1 MRVIDRCDSA
11 IGLFIARDPMAGVLA
26 PAAPAIELQAGVDI
40 AGLIAHAINQG
51 FLDPEDLP
59 DLRVYVDGQAL
70 PFATYEQ
77 QAETLDLVPAK
88 GSVVN
93 LQVEP
98 QNGSNGLARTVL
110 QVVLVA
116 VAVVSAFTVGSFTAS
131 VWMAASAIVPQVV
144 FPIKRPD
151 ALAGPNDQ
159 GALNAAG
166 NQIRRRGPMPLVL
179 GKGRVAFDVAAN
191 AYTSNVGG
199 EVWLNVIFGVHLGP
213 CSVDDIKI
221 GETLLSDYPAE
232 DVQVESFLTPGPRA
246 FSFYAQSVHPEPL
259 QDELDLGGAAEVHTT
274 AEACDRVELDI
285 TCPSGLSFRKDS
297 GSIVQQ
303 EVRVQIRWAPVG
315 TESWQAAPLEG
326 GPYRDRLGNVLPT
339 GTVDIIARTQDPVR
353 RTFGWDKSDDSQI
366 KIEVRAWDPDNDDAT
381 KATQATYWTGLRSI
395 VKKKPIIDQDLSCI
409 AMRIKSSDDLGGTL
423 PVVTGVVTPHAPV
436 YDPDTGLWTDA
447 YEDWAPSDNGAA
459 LTRMLLLGPAAA
471 RPHDPEEW
479 GDSFGA
485 VYNLIEEHG
494 WKGCY
499 RLEGQASQEDALK
512 ILGQI
517 GHFSGYDAGEGL
529 VLVPDWEKPVA
540 RQLFTGLNVEDYSY
554 TRNYPDP
561 LHAVIVEFSN
571 IDENGDNDETVVYQ
585 PGYGPLADPDADPP
599 ILEATEIETIRLDWQ
614 CSGERATREGR
625 TFLAKRN
632 IGVEVHEWTA
642 GPSAIAS
649 SYGSR
654 VLLRHA
660 SALYGQAE
668 ARVQYRHM
676 AGGLVA
682 GVRLSDVVE
691 MVEGE
696 VYAIDVQ
703 RVDRIIPGLTVST
716 QPGRTKDLWF
726 PTPLEA
732 DDAPEKDDLLAF
744 GRAEV
749 VTEDLEIV
757 DFAPADDGVRISA
770 RKYIGPALVAAET
783 GEIPTFQTKLTPRP
797 RAPTPRLLGEPQ
809 ATPDG
814 VKIAFSIDEVRGS
827 LVEGFPIRWRRAST
841 GADENPWINAP
852 AAGPTARVAMTP
864 PLLDA
869 VSAGRDPQAEY
880 RVDVEVRCKIKSGDV
895 SQPLRCDDILI
906 TRDVPVPTDFIAAGD
921 VRASETGASF
931 PVLTIS
937 AGAVTSGPVQDL
949 IVEVRPHGAGDDAY
963 VSAGQALPATNPVGD
978 YSTVTG
984 GARLDVRAAFRTSD
998 NWTSDWVTVSNVE
1011 IPAGALVADDSKA
1024 LGGITGAQIR
1034 AIDAAIRKAQLDILD
1049 ARLKALADLNAAVA
1063 LLRQVLDGK
1072 PLGEVL
1078 AEQVQVLVN
1087 TNVAVGQNTA
1097 AIVSEATARQT
1108 AISAEAYQRTVLAT
1122 EFNGFKATTASELI
1136 SLSTANSTTAASLAT
1151 VTTDFNGFKAT
1162 ASTTLISLSN
1172 ATSATA
1178 SNLTALQATVADNKA
1193 TADAGLVATTTDI
1206 SALSTQ
1212 YTSLNATVAANKA
1225 SADASLS
1232 ALATATSATAASL
1245 TTLESTVAAN
1255 KASADAGLL
1264 TVATDISALSTQYTS
1279 LNATVAANKASA
1291 DSSLSVLT
1299 SNLSSTA
1306 ASLTTLTSNFNSFQS
1321 SATTSLT
1328 TLSNAQSTQASQI
1341 TTLQSTA
1348 ASLSASLSVQGST
1361 LADVAGKVATARF
1374 VVQTLATGGQPAV
1387 LGVTS
1392 DSLSGSNIALTAAQ
1406 IYFGPNTVFTDAT
1419 KVLRTDLA
1427 DAVYMQTWG
1436 APFGA
1441 ASDLFLWF
1449 GPPGISYSAA
1459 TRANAYFYIS
1469 KTAPYLGGS
1478 AFPSG
1483 GGGGFEVNLSTPL
1496 VSANRF
1502 GAGSA
1507 TTDTVTVTTSG
1518 GDGAVTYS
1526 WAYLSGA
1533 GFTPSSTTGDAVAF
1547 TGTIT
1552 SLGQTLDG
1560 YWRVT
1565 ARDEAGHVAFADVR
1579 ILISENS

>member
-59 DLRVYVDGQAL
+59 DLRVYVDGVAA

-98 QNGSNGLARTVL
+98 QGGSNGLARTVL

-232 DVQVESFLTPGPRA
+232 DVQVESFLTPGPRE

-259 QDELDLGGAAEVHTT
+259 QDELDIGGAAEVHAT
-274 AEACDRVELDI
+274 AETCDRVELDF
-285 TCPSGLSFRKDS
+285 TCPSGLSFRKDN

-326 GPYRDRLGNVLPT
+326 GPYRDRLGNLLPT

-409 AMRIKSSDDLGGTL
+409 AFRIKSSDDLGGTL

-436 YDPDTGLWTDA
+436 YDPDTGLWADA

-485 VYNLIEEHG
+485 VYDLIEEHG

-517 GHFSGYDAGEGL
+517 GHFSGYDAGEAL

-561 LHAVIVEFSN
+561 LHAVIVEFGN
-571 IDENGDNDETVVYQ
+571 IDENGDSDEVVVYA
-585 PGYGPLADPDADPP
+585 PGYDASSAA
-599 ILEATEIETIRLDWQ
+599 EFETIRLDWQ

-696 VYAIDVQ
+696 AYAIDVQ

-814 VKIAFSIDEVRGS
+814 VKITFSIDEVRGS

-880 RVDVEVRCKIKSGDV
+880 RVDVEVRCKIKNGDV
-895 SQPLRCDDILI
+895 SQPLRCEDILI
-906 TRDVPVPTDFIAAGD
+906 TRDVLEPTGFAAEGLA
-921 VRASETGASF
+921 RTAESGASF
-931 PVLTIS
+931 PVLHVS
-937 AGAVTSGPVQDL
+937 ADPIVSGLVQDL
-949 IVEVRPHGAGDDAY
+949 IVEVRPHGAGEGAY

-978 YSTVTG
+978 YTAVTG
-984 GARLDVRAAFRTSD
+984 GARLDVRAAFRTAD
-998 NWTSDWVTVSNVE
+998 NWTSQWVTVSDVL
-1011 IPAGALVADDSKA
+1011 IPAGALVADNTKN
-1024 LGGITGAQIR
+1024 LGDLTEEQVRG
-1034 AIDAAIRKAQLDILD
+1034 IDAASRKAQLDILD
-1049 ARLKALADLNAAVA
+1049 ARMKALGDLKVA
-1063 LLRQVLDGK
+1063 MDLLKQVLGGR
-1072 PLGEVL
+1072 PLAPVL
-1078 AEQVQVLVN
+1078 VEQVQVLIN
-1087 TNVAVGQNTA
+1087 TNVAVGENTA
-1097 AIVSEATARQT
+1097 AIASEAVARQT

-1122 EFNGFKATTASELI
+1122 DYSGFKATASADLI
-1136 SLSTANSTTAASLAT
+1136 TLSTATSTTAASL
-1151 VTTDFNGFKAT
+1151 TTLTTNFNGFQ
-1162 ASTTLISLSN
+1162 STTTSTLISLSN
-1172 ATSATA
+1172 
-1178 SNLTALQATVADNKA
+1178 
-1193 TADAGLVATTTDI
+1193 
-1206 SALSTQ
+1206 
-1212 YTSLNATVAANKA
+1212 
-1225 SADASLS
+1225 
-1232 ALATATSATAASL
+1232 ATSATAASL

-1279 LNATVAANKASA
+1279 LNATVLANKASA

-1299 SNLSSTA
+1299 TNLSSTA

-1341 TTLQSTA
+1341 TALQSTA
-1348 ASLSASLSVQGST
+1348 AGLSASVSSQAST
-1361 LADVAGKVATARF
+1361 LVDVTSKLAVARF
-1374 VVQTLATGGQPAV
+1374 VLEAAASGGRPARV
-1387 LGVTS
+1387 SLES
-1392 DSLSGSNIALTAAQ
+1392 DSYGGSNIALTAAK
-1406 IYFGPNTVFTDAT
+1406 IYWGDNTVFDDAT
-1419 KVLRTDLA
+1419 DTLRTVTGSTA
-1427 DAVYMQTWG
+1427 AVLG
-1436 APFGA
+1436 LGSPFGA
-1441 ASDLFLWF
+1441 SADLLWWI
-1449 GPPGISYSAA
+1449 GPSGVSLGAMS
-1459 TRANAYFYIS
+1459 RANAYFYIAGS
-1469 KTAPYLGGS
+1469 SPYIGGAGLGAGKEVKNAGGGFSGYIGAGVGWNAAAYIGLNIDAGPGSFMVSVNGVATRDGISSANAMGAWRLTDGSTTLASGYVTAFQSDGLQGTAFSALKKVSTTLTGS
-1478 AFPSG
+1478 VTLTLEFQGVG
-1483 GGGGFEVNLSTPL
+1483 GGGG
-1496 VSANRF
+1496 
-1502 GAGSA
+1502 
-1507 TTDTVTVTTSG
+1507 D
-1518 GDGAVTYS
+1518 
-1526 WAYLSGA
+1526 
-1533 GFTPSSTTGDAVAF
+1533 
-1547 TGTIT
+1547 TGTV
-1552 SLGQTLDG
+1552 SG
-1560 YWRVT
+1560 
-1565 ARDEAGHVAFADVR
+1565 DVFVQYVKD
-1579 ILISENS
+1579 